1 MIGQDERTIIVN
13 DACCLIDLRKGG
25 LLLAML
31 RLPFRFLV
39 PLPVRVNELLD
50 LTPEEWGALDA
61 AGLETFDLPS
71 GLVSQALAIRA
82 EQPKLSANDCFCLAT
97 TQAHDGAIL
106 LTGDALLRR
115 TAAEGGLRVHGVLWI
130 ADQLREGAICAEV
143 EIATALEVWRDD
155 PAVFLP
161 RGEIESR
168 LRGLNR

>member
-1 MIGQDERTIIVN
+1 MTNPGERTIVVN

-25 LLLAML
+25 LLATML

-50 LTPEEWGALDA
+50 LTPNEWEALEA
-61 AGLETFDLPS
+61 AGLGTFDLPS
-71 GLVSQALAIRA
+71 AMVAQALAVRSVR
-82 EQPKLSANDCFCLAT
+82 PRLSANDCFCFAT
-97 TQAHDGAIL
+97 TQAHAGAIL

-115 TAAEGGLRVHGVLWI
+115 AATEAGLRVHGVLWV
-130 ADQLREGAICAEV
+130 ADQLRAGALCAEV

-161 RGEIESR
+161 RAEIESR
-168 LRGLNR
+168 LRRFVR